1 MLIRSLKLINFKK
14 YEKLVI
20 DELPE
25 KGIVKVGGKN
35 EAGKTSIGEAVCFAL
50 FGRTF
55 LNNKKNAKRLIRWNE
70 KEMTVS
76 VVLFDDNEEAYRIT
90 RTINTSGLSSARI
103 IRLSDNHTLTESL
116 NDSGKIIHDLLGYDY
131 ETFIDSFC
139 MVQREFTAPEADSN
153 SLRQMAGI
161 GNYGNIVDDL
171 SLEREEEEVSLA
183 ALEPRYAEKRD
194 ALEEIRLDE
203 SWLPELVDG
212 KESLL
217 ANRADKQQLIGQ
229 LGEVNVI
236 YADSSLQYHKA
247 SKYNHLL
254 EWLEVFLLPL
264 MIGAWIVWAAFQF
277 FPDTIQGWLS
287 SNTSGDHAGSFIVWV
302 QTWMFPFAMVCVLL
316 FSISLTFKWLV
327 ESKMDALGE
336 DAEEFSSI
344 LTQGYK
350 EVVSEPNSVVPT
362 RIASMLLDRNNQHN
376 DNEVSALTLSPTEK
390 FNHIP
395 RFAESVSDYSITSG
409 EMSDS
414 TDSLCDALQ
423 SQGQEIDQCLVDLE
437 GDINAEKER
446 ADRAGQIRAGLQKI
460 SQSIH
465 HHENNIKIRDYSIS
479 MMKRAASKSIGN
491 FNQSIIDFVQDVLP
505 HFTEGRYSQLKIN
518 DDLSVEVFSD
528 EKQSYMAYDEIS
540 SGTQRQIM
548 LALRMGMSEQLA
560 INTGNKKQFIFLDE
574 PFAFFDHQR
583 TVTTLA
589 ALPNVS
595 DTITQVWV
603 TSQEFPQDLT
613 VEH

>member
-14 YEKLVI
+14 YEKLLI
-20 DELPE
+20 DDLPE
-25 KGIVKVGGKN
+25 KGVVKVGGKN

-76 VVLFDDNEEAYRIT
+76 VVLFGDNEEAYRIT
-90 RTINTSGLSSARI
+90 RTINTSGLSSVRI
-103 IRLSDNHTLTESL
+103 MRLSDKHTLTESL
-116 NDSGKIIHDLLGYDY
+116 NGSDKIISDLLGYDY

-161 GNYGNIVDDL
+161 GDYGDIVDDL

-183 ALEPRYAEKRD
+183 ALEPRYTEKRN
-194 ALEEIRLDE
+194 ALDDIGLDE

-229 LGEVNVI
+229 LGEVNAI
-236 YADSSLQYHKA
+236 YTDSSQEYNKA
-247 SKYNHLL
+247 SKYNNLL
-254 EWLEVFLLPL
+254 EWLGVFLLPL

-277 FPDTIQGWLS
+277 FPDTIQSWLS
-287 SNTSGDHAGSFIVWV
+287 NTTSGDHAGSFIVWV
-302 QTWMFPFAMVCVLL
+302 QTWMFPFAMACVLL
-316 FSISLTFKWLV
+316 FSISLAFKWFM
-327 ESKMDALGE
+327 ESKMNALGE

-344 LTQGYK
+344 LTQGHK

-362 RIASMLLDRNNQHN
+362 RVASMLLDRNNQQN
-376 DNEVSALTLSPTEK
+376 VNEVPTLTLSPVEK
-390 FNHIP
+390 FNQLP
-395 RFAESVSDYSITSG
+395 RLVESASDYSVASE

-414 TDSLCDALQ
+414 IDSLRDTLHT
-423 SQGQEIDQCLVDLE
+423 QGQEIDQCLVDLE
-437 GDINAEKER
+437 GDISAEKER
-446 ADRAGQIRAGLQKI
+446 ADRAGRIRAGLQKI
-460 SQSIH
+460 SQSMH
-465 HHENNIKIRDYSIS
+465 HHEDNIKIRDYSID
-479 MMKRAASKSIGN
+479 MMKRAASKSIGS
-491 FNQSIIDFVQDVLP
+491 FNQSITDFAQDVLP
-505 HFTEGRYSQLKIN
+505 HFTDGRYSQLKIN

-560 INTGNKKQFIFLDE
+560 KNTGNKKQFIFLDE

-583 TVTTLA
+583 TVTTLE

-613 VEH
+613 VVH